1 MAFFAHHQRFTPF
14 CDHCNLPRLLALKVF
29 ELVDMVNFITM
40 VSFPR
45 SFDTYS
51 GSVLAELI
59 AHKAGQRAAHAARD
73 GDYQQCQH
81 MELAKMF
88 SLNET
93 LTNRLGAAVLMPPF
107 LVGRA
112 LKKYNNGQSIVY
124 YTEGVFAPDTKIRL
138 QSMSDALGVSY
149 SALINRLRELRLLE
163 CRPIEEYIDHA
174 LFPKA
179 SI

>member
-1 MAFFAHHQRFTPF
+1 
-14 CDHCNLPRLLALKVF
+14 
-29 ELVDMVNFITM
+29 
-40 VSFPR
+40 
-45 SFDTYS
+45 
-51 GSVLAELI
+51 
-59 AHKAGQRAAHAARD
+59 
-73 GDYQQCQH
+73 

-93 LTNRLGAAVLMPPF
+93 LTNRLGAAVLMSPF

-112 LKKYNNGQSIVY
+112 LKKYNNGQPIVY

-138 QSMSDALGVSY
+138 QSMSD
-149 SALINRLRELRLLE
+149 ALINRLRELRLLE

>member
-1 MAFFAHHQRFTPF
+1 
-14 CDHCNLPRLLALKVF
+14 
-29 ELVDMVNFITM
+29 
-40 VSFPR
+40 
-45 SFDTYS
+45 
-51 GSVLAELI
+51 
-59 AHKAGQRAAHAARD
+59 
-73 GDYQQCQH
+73 

-93 LTNRLGAAVLMPPF
+93 STNRLGAAVLMPPF

-112 LKKYNNGQSIVY
+112 LKKYNNGQPIVY
-124 YTEGVFAPDTKIRL
+124 YTEGIFAPDTKIRL

-163 CRPIEEYIDHA
+163 CRPIEEYIDRS
-174 LFPKA
+174 LFPEG

>member
-1 MAFFAHHQRFTPF
+1 
-14 CDHCNLPRLLALKVF
+14 
-29 ELVDMVNFITM
+29 
-40 VSFPR
+40 
-45 SFDTYS
+45 
-51 GSVLAELI
+51 
-59 AHKAGQRAAHAARD
+59 
-73 GDYQQCQH
+73 
-81 MELAKMF
+81 MF

-112 LKKYNNGQSIVY
+112 LKKYNNGQPIVY
-124 YTEGVFAPDTKIRL
+124 YTEGVFALDTKIRL

>member
-1 MAFFAHHQRFTPF
+1 MI
-14 CDHCNLPRLLALKVF
+14 
-29 ELVDMVNFITM
+29 VDVLGRGRYVQIHTHEAG
-40 VSFPR
+40 
-45 SFDTYS
+45 THYS
-51 GSVLAELI
+51 G
-59 AHKAGQRAAHAARD
+59 
-73 GDYQQCQH
+73 

-112 LKKYNNGQSIVY
+112 LKKYNNGQPS
-124 YTEGVFAPDTKIRL
+124 VFAPDTKIRL

-163 CRPIEEYIDHA
+163 CRPIEEYIDRS
-174 LFPKA
+174 LFPEG

>member
-1 MAFFAHHQRFTPF
+1 
-14 CDHCNLPRLLALKVF
+14 
-29 ELVDMVNFITM
+29 
-40 VSFPR
+40 
-45 SFDTYS
+45 
-51 GSVLAELI
+51 
-59 AHKAGQRAAHAARD
+59 
-73 GDYQQCQH
+73 

-93 LTNRLGAAVLMPPF
+93 LTNRLGAAVLMSPF

-112 LKKYNNGQSIVY
+112 LKKYNNGQPIVY

-163 CRPIEEYIDHA
+163 CRPIEEYIDRS

>member
-1 MAFFAHHQRFTPF
+1 
-14 CDHCNLPRLLALKVF
+14 
-29 ELVDMVNFITM
+29 
-40 VSFPR
+40 
-45 SFDTYS
+45 
-51 GSVLAELI
+51 
-59 AHKAGQRAAHAARD
+59 
-73 GDYQQCQH
+73 
-81 MELAKMF
+81 MF

-93 LTNRLGAAVLMPPF
+93 LTNRLGAAVLMSPF

-112 LKKYNNGQSIVY
+112 LKKYNNRQPIVY

-163 CRPIEEYIDHA
+163 CRPIEEYIDRS
-174 LFPKA
+174 LFPEG